1 MKNAL
6 RVALHNTTV
15 PLLIPLDSFFLFF
28 CISHSH
34 SSHARPHQSHIG
46 SPLPSHGGGAA
57 TVLRHGAAAGP
68 GAASTRQGHAPIRP
82 IHKSPAYPATVS
94 VQEQCRRLCSCHPS
108 FPFFAISSGST
119 STPPGDSN
127 PSPAKDT
134 PANASDNG
142 GKASS
147 AVESTASMLPAAPSI
162 KRRFKGHRG
171 FGRATARAHPSADP
185 TSKVYVPVIPE
196 WFLKSHYHPAAH
208 NTFSDAEIPYHI
220 HHSVMTEFFNTVAS
234 CLLAP
239 SGPQAHLQRM
249 PARHNNIILSSPAE
263 GSARMLETLTMAAA
277 KRVGADIIT
286 IDIQDLMELT
296 PDMFNIKGVVGNPW
310 PADHLA
316 RGFNP
321 FVAAPVPEEFV
332 EDLDDDSSDDF
343 DDDDMDGDE
352 DSEGRAR
359 GTIFVDSRVFA
370 SKMRHGRQSSGSTAT
385 SLKEK
390 FERFWTALLLA
401 EPASTVATPAA
412 PSSTSSR
419 SSLSSKTQP
428 KILFFNDLA
437 DIIHTGLGTVAVS
450 ALSNAVLT
458 LRKAGHNVMVVAGHS
473 PSLISLKPRD
483 DEDLTESWGDSGA
496 VSIDGESG
504 ADVPLVTILQKL
516 RSPAEDSSSSRG
528 NHQYPHTSA
537 LSNLVQERF
546 PGPTQLFHHIS
557 IPPYL
562 PVPSDSTSVLSS
574 IDTFVQRQCALQN
587 AHLLQKDKADR
598 IRDVNCRNLQAVA
611 RFRGAALSESDTA
624 ATVFGSLR
632 GISSEIWGF
641 SKVYRVISSALGELY
656 LSDKEKHGAITGRSS
671 LSKDHVQSALDMS
684 LANTKLRKI
693 AASSDWTGKSKTEET
708 KPLVRIE
715 DCNRY
720 ESKLFGSIV
729 DPDKLKTT
737 FKNTITPAET
747 IHTLQTMIT
756 LPLVRPQLFS
766 YGLLRNEFLSGLLL
780 FGPPGTGKTLLAK
793 AVAKESGA
801 RMLEIKASDIF
812 DMYVGEGEKN
822 VSAVFSL
829 ARKLSP
835 CVIFLD
841 EVDSIFRAR
850 GSGGSGGSSGGGN
863 SSQREILNQFMVE
876 WDGLRSSG
884 QNNGIVI
891 MASTNRPFEL
901 DDAVLRRLPR
911 RILVD
916 LPSEQARERI
926 LNVYLSEEVLG
937 EGVDVK
943 DLAKKTTLFSGSDL
957 KNLCVSAAL
966 AAVRE
971 EVENEV
977 KSLHVAADEPAN
989 SPSSTKDKGQEQDK
1003 VFDLSPL
1010 LRQYKQ
1016 DALTRLGAGE
1026 SAAALID
1033 SPLEPPVKRVIA
1045 KRHFDKA
1052 LAQITPSCS
1061 ENMESLAELRKWD
1074 GLYGDGGKGRR
1085 KAIKGLGFEAEPP
1098 LTATTGGSK

>member
-1 MKNAL
+1 MSWRSQL
-6 RVALHNTTV
+6 PPGPRSD
-15 PLLIPLDSFFLFF
+15 PSDPQEPQEP
-28 CISHSH
+28 CM
-34 SSHARPHQSHIG
+34 SSPHR
-46 SPLPSHGGGAA
+46 
-57 TVLRHGAAAGP
+57 T
-68 GAASTRQGHAPIRP
+68 AASPTPP
-82 IHKSPAYPATVS
+82 PDS
-94 VQEQCRRLCSCHPS
+94 
-108 FPFFAISSGST
+108 
-119 STPPGDSN
+119 STPTP
-127 PSPAKDT
+127 PKDT
-134 PANASDNG
+134 PASASDNG
-142 GKASS
+142 GKGSS
-147 AVESTASMLPAAPSI
+147 AIESTSSRLPVPPST
-162 KRRFKGHRG
+162 KRRLRSHRG
-171 FGRATARAHPSADP
+171 SGRATGRAQLSTDP

-196 WFLKSHYHPAAH
+196 WFLKTHYHPAAQ
-208 NTFSDAEIPYHI
+208 NTCSISGIPYHI
-220 HHSVMTEFFNTVAS
+220 HDGVMTELVNTVAS

-239 SGPQAHLQRM
+239 NGPQAHMHRM

-263 GSARMLETLTMAAA
+263 GSARMLETLAMAAA

-286 IDIQDLMELT
+286 LDVQDLMELT
-296 PDMFNIKGVVGNPW
+296 PDMFNVKGVVGNPW

-321 FVAAPVPEEFV
+321 FVAAPVPEEFA

-343 DDDDMDGDE
+343 EDDDMDADE
-352 DSEGRAR
+352 ETDGRGR
-359 GTIFVDSRVFA
+359 GTIFVDSRVFG
-370 SKMRHGRQSSGSTAT
+370 SKMRHARQSTGSTAT

-401 EPASTVATPAA
+401 GPASTGTKLAG
-412 PSSTSSR
+412 PSSTSDR
-419 SSLSSKTQP
+419 TPARPKTAP

-437 DIIHTGLGTVAVS
+437 DIIHTGLGTVTIS
-450 ALSNAVLT
+450 SLSNAVLT

-483 DEDLTESWGDSGA
+483 EEDLTETKDESGA

-516 RSPAEDSSSSRG
+516 RSPAEDSHSRG

-557 IPPYL
+557 IPPFL
-562 PVPSDSTSVLSS
+562 PVPDDSTPGLLTSAESS
-574 IDTFVQRQCALQN
+574 LQKQYALEN
-587 AHLLQKDKADR
+587 AYLLQKDKSDR
-598 IRDVNCRNLQAVA
+598 IKEVNCRNLHAVA
-611 RFRGAALSESDTA
+611 RFRGAGLSESDTA
-624 ATVFGSLR
+624 TTVFGTLK
-632 GISSEIWGF
+632 GIDSEIWGF
-641 SKVYRVISSALGELY
+641 SKVYRVISNALGELY
-656 LSDKEKHGAITGRSS
+656 LAEMEKHGATTGRTT
-671 LSKDHVQSALDMS
+671 LSQAHVQNALETS
-684 LANTKLRKI
+684 VANTRLRKVV
-693 AASSDWTGKSKTEET
+693 AGSDWSGKPKTQAT

-715 DCNRY
+715 DCDRY

-729 DPDKLKTT
+729 DPAKLKAT

-747 IHTLQTMIT
+747 VHTLQTMIT

-766 YGLLRNEFLSGLLL
+766 YGLLKNEFLSGLLL

-850 GSGGSGGSSGGGN
+850 GSGGSGGGGGGGN

-884 QNNGIVI
+884 QNNGIVV

-926 LNVYLSEEVLG
+926 LNVYLSEEKLG

-971 EVENEV
+971 EVEEEV
-977 KSLHVAADEPAN
+977 KSLHFAADVPAD
-989 SPSSTKDKGQEQDK
+989 SLSSNQSSGKEQDK
-1003 VFDLSPL
+1003 VLDLSPL

-1016 DALTRLGAGE
+1016 DALKKLGTGE
-1026 SAAALID
+1026 IMTPLSS
-1033 SPLEPPVKRVIA
+1033 SPMEPPAKRVIA

-1061 ENMESLAELRKWD
+1061 ENMESLTELRKWD

-1085 KAIKGLGFEAEPP
+1085 KAIKGLGFEAESP
-1098 LTATTGGSK
+1098 TTTVSGTM

>member
-1 MKNAL
+1 MLAL
-6 RVALHNTTV
+6 IRATSARPRPRTGAVRSLCSATVQPRVLVRPAPAGATLRSPRSSRALHT
-15 PLLIPLDSFFLFF
+15 PPPSLFKNN
-28 CISHSH
+28 
-34 SSHARPHQSHIG
+34 
-46 SPLPSHGGGAA
+46 
-57 TVLRHGAAAGP
+57 AAASSEATP
-68 GAASTRQGHAPIRP
+68 SSPSAPS
-82 IHKSPAYPATVS
+82 SPS
-94 VQEQCRRLCSCHPS
+94 
-108 FPFFAISSGST
+108 SSGPT

-127 PSPAKDT
+127 SSPAKDT

-147 AVESTASMLPAAPSI
+147 AVESTASRQPAAPSI
-162 KRRFKGHRG
+162 KRRLKSHRG
-171 FGRATARAHPSADP
+171 SGRATARAHLSTDP

-196 WFLKSHYHPAAH
+196 WFLNGHYHLAAH
-208 NTFSDAEIPYHI
+208 NTCSLSGIPYHI
-220 HHSVMTEFFNTVAS
+220 HDGVMTELINTVAS

-263 GSARMLETLTMAAA
+263 GSARMLETLAMAAA

-286 IDIQDLMELT
+286 IDVQDLMELT
-296 PDMFNIKGVVGNPW
+296 PDMFNVKGVVGNPW

-343 DDDDMDGDE
+343 DDDDMDADE
-352 DSEGRAR
+352 EPEGRGR

-370 SKMRHGRQSSGSTAT
+370 SKLRHGRQSSGSTAT

-401 EPASTVATPAA
+401 EPASTVAMPAA

-419 SSLSSKTQP
+419 SPVRPKTQP

-483 DEDLTESWGDSGA
+483 DDDLTETRGDSGT

-516 RSPAEDSSSSRG
+516 RSPAEDSSSRG

-537 LSNLVQERF
+537 LSNLVQEKF

-562 PVPSDSTSVLSS
+562 PIPSDSASGVLLSTETSLRK
-574 IDTFVQRQCALQN
+574 QYALEN
-587 AHLLQKDKADR
+587 ACLLQKDKADR
-598 IRDVNCRNLQAVA
+598 IKEVNCRNLHAVA

-624 ATVFGSLR
+624 ATVFGSLQ

-656 LSDKEKHGAITGRSS
+656 LSDKDKHGAITGRST
-671 LSKDHVQSALDMS
+671 LSEDHVQSALDTS

-693 AASSDWTGKSKTEET
+693 VAGSDWSGKSKTEAT

-715 DCNRY
+715 DCDRY

-729 DPDKLKTT
+729 DPAKLKTT

-747 IHTLQTMIT
+747 VHTLQTMIT

-766 YGLLRNEFLSGLLL
+766 YGLLKNEFLSGLLL

-926 LNVYLSEEVLG
+926 LNVYLSEEVLE

-977 KSLHVAADEPAN
+977 KSLHFAADVPAD
-989 SPSSTKDKGQEQDK
+989 SFSSNKDKDSGKEQDK

-1016 DALTRLGAGE
+1016 DALKRLGAGE
-1026 SAAALID
+1026 TQTALLN
-1033 SPLEPPVKRVIA
+1033 SPMEPPAKRVIA

-1061 ENMESLAELRKWD
+1061 ENMESLTELRKWD

-1085 KAIKGLGFEAEPP
+1085 KAIKGLGFEAEPA
-1098 LTATTGGSK
+1098 LTATTSSSK

>member
-1 MKNAL
+1 M
-6 RVALHNTTV
+6 R
-15 PLLIPLDSFFLFF
+15 
-28 CISHSH
+28 C
-34 SSHARPHQSHIG
+34 SS
-46 SPLPSHGGGAA
+46 
-57 TVLRHGAAAGP
+57 
-68 GAASTRQGHAPIRP
+68 
-82 IHKSPAYPATVS
+82 
-94 VQEQCRRLCSCHPS
+94 
-108 FPFFAISSGST
+108 
-119 STPPGDSN
+119 SN
-127 PSPAKDT
+127 PSGDGDSTPSKDT
-134 PANASDNG
+134 PANASDNA
-142 GKASS
+142 GKGSN
-147 AVESTASMLPAAPSI
+147 AVESAASRQSAAPSI
-162 KRRFKGHRG
+162 KRRLKSHRG
-171 FGRATARAHPSADP
+171 SGRGTGRVHLSTDP
-185 TSKVYVPVIPE
+185 ASKVYVPVIPD
-196 WFLKSHYHPAAH
+196 WFLKAHYHPAAD
-208 NTFSDAEIPYHI
+208 NTCSVSGIPYHI
-220 HHSVMTEFFNTVAS
+220 HEGVMTELVNTVAS

-239 SGPQAHLQRM
+239 SGPQAHMQRM
-249 PARHNNIILSSPAE
+249 PARHTNVILSSPAE
-263 GSARMLETLTMAAA
+263 GSARMLETLAMATA

-286 IDIQDLMELT
+286 IDVQDLMELT
-296 PDMFNIKGVVGNPW
+296 PEMFNVNGAGNPW
-310 PADHLA
+310 PVDHLA

-321 FVAAPVPEEFV
+321 FVAAPVPEEFAE
-332 EDLDDDSSDDF
+332 EDLDDDHNDDF
-343 DDDDMDGDE
+343 DDDDLDADDE
-352 DSEGRAR
+352 TEGRRR
-359 GTIFVDSRVFA
+359 GTIYLDSRVFR
-370 SKMRHGRQSSGSTAT
+370 SKMRHGQQSTGSTAT

-401 EPASTVATPAA
+401 EPAST
-412 PSSTSSR
+412 SSTPSGPFHTPDR
-419 SSLSSKTQP
+419 SPARPKTQP

-437 DIIHTGLGTVAVS
+437 DIIHTSLGSIAIS
-450 ALSNAVLT
+450 SLSNAVLT

-483 DEDLTESWGDSGA
+483 DEDLTETKDGSGA

-516 RSPAEDSSSSRG
+516 RSPAEDSHSRG

-537 LSNLVQERF
+537 LSNLVQERL

-557 IPPYL
+557 IPPFL
-562 PVPSDSTSVLSS
+562 PLPNDSASGLPTLTETSL
-574 IDTFVQRQCALQN
+574 QKQYALEN
-587 AHLLQKDKADR
+587 AYLLQKDKADR
-598 IRDVNCRNLQAVA
+598 ITEINCRNLHAVA
-611 RFRGAALSESDTA
+611 KFRGAALSESDTA
-624 ATVFGSLR
+624 TSLFGSLR
-632 GISSEIWGF
+632 GINSEIWGF
-641 SKVYRVISSALGELY
+641 SKVYRVISNALGELY
-656 LSDKEKHGAITGRSS
+656 LTEKEKHGAITGKTT
-671 LSKDHVQSALDMS
+671 LSQVHVQSALETS
-684 LANTKLRKI
+684 LANTRLRKMV
-693 AASSDWTGKSKTEET
+693 AGCDWSGKPKTDST

-715 DCNRY
+715 DCDRY

-729 DPDKLKTT
+729 DPAKLKAN

-747 IHTLQTMIT
+747 VHTLQTMIT

-766 YGLLRNEFLSGLLL
+766 YGLLKNEFLSGLLL

-801 RMLEIKASDIF
+801 NMLEIKASDIF

-850 GSGGSGGSSGGGN
+850 GSGGSGGSGGGGN

-884 QNNGIVI
+884 QNNGIVV

-916 LPSEQARERI
+916 LPSEEARERI
-926 LNVYLSEEVLG
+926 LNVYLGQELLG

-943 DLAKKTTLFSGSDL
+943 ALAKKTTLFSGSDL

-971 EVENEV
+971 EVEEEV
-977 KSLHVAADEPAN
+977 KSLHFAADVPAD
-989 SPSSTKDKGQEQDK
+989 SVSSSKDQTKEQKDK
-1003 VFDLSPL
+1003 VLDLSPL

-1016 DALTRLGAGE
+1016 DALKKLGAGDTT
-1026 SAAALID
+1026 AAL
-1033 SPLEPPVKRVIA
+1033 SSGSMEPPAKRVIA

-1061 ENMESLAELRKWD
+1061 ENMESLTELRKWD

-1085 KAIKGLGFEAEPP
+1085 KAIKGLGFETESSPAA
-1098 LTATTGGSK
+1098 TASGSN

>member
-1 MKNAL
+1 M
-6 RVALHNTTV
+6 
-15 PLLIPLDSFFLFF
+15 
-28 CISHSH
+28 
-34 SSHARPHQSHIG
+34 
-46 SPLPSHGGGAA
+46 
-57 TVLRHGAAAGP
+57 
-68 GAASTRQGHAPIRP
+68 
-82 IHKSPAYPATVS
+82 
-94 VQEQCRRLCSCHPS
+94 
-108 FPFFAISSGST
+108 
-119 STPPGDSN
+119 
-127 PSPAKDT
+127 
-134 PANASDNG
+134 
-142 GKASS
+142 
-147 AVESTASMLPAAPSI
+147 
-162 KRRFKGHRG
+162 
-171 FGRATARAHPSADP
+171 
-185 TSKVYVPVIPE
+185 
-196 WFLKSHYHPAAH
+196 
-208 NTFSDAEIPYHI
+208 AEL
-220 HHSVMTEFFNTVAS
+220 VNTVAS

-286 IDIQDLMELT
+286 IDVQDLMELT
-296 PDMFNIKGVVGNPW
+296 PDIFNVKGVGNPW

-321 FVAAPVPEEFV
+321 FVAAPVPEEFA
-332 EDLDDDSSDDF
+332 EDLDDDSSDEF
-343 DDDDMDGDE
+343 DDDDMDADE
-352 DSEGRAR
+352 DTEGRGR
-359 GTIFVDSRVFA
+359 GTIFVDSRVFG
-370 SKMRHGRQSSGSTAT
+370 SKLRHGRQSTGSTAT
-385 SLKEK
+385 SLKER

-401 EPASTVATPAA
+401 EPASSAA
-412 PSSTSSR
+412 PSGTSDR
-419 SSLSSKTQP
+419 SPARPKTQP

-437 DIIHTGLGTVAVS
+437 DIIHTGLGSVAVS
-450 ALSNAVLT
+450 SLANAVLT
-458 LRKAGHNVMVVAGHS
+458 LRKAGHNAMVVAGHS

-483 DEDLTESWGDSGA
+483 DEDFTETKNDSGA
-496 VSIDGESG
+496 VSIDGESD

-516 RSPAEDSSSSRG
+516 RSPTEDPHSQG

-562 PVPSDSTSVLSS
+562 PVPSDSTLGRLSS
-574 IDTFVQRQCALQN
+574 TETSLQKQYALEN
-587 AHLLQKDKADR
+587 ASILQKDKSDR
-598 IRDVNCRNLQAVA
+598 IKEVNCRNLHAVA

-624 ATVFGSLR
+624 ATVFGSLQ
-632 GISSEIWGF
+632 GIDSEIWGF
-641 SKVYRVISSALGELY
+641 SKVYRVISNALGELY
-656 LSDKEKHGAITGRSS
+656 LSEKEKHGAITGRST
-671 LSKDHVQSALDMS
+671 LSQCHVQSALETS
-684 LANTKLRKI
+684 LANTRLRKVI
-693 AASSDWTGKSKTEET
+693 AGSDWSGKSKTEAT

-715 DCNRY
+715 DCDRY

-729 DPDKLKTT
+729 DPAKLKAT

-747 IHTLQTMIT
+747 VHTLQTMIT
-756 LPLVRPQLFS
+756 LPLIRPQLFS
-766 YGLLRNEFLSGLLL
+766 YGLLKNEFLSGLLL

-793 AVAKESGA
+793 AVAKESGS

-850 GSGGSGGSSGGGN
+850 GSGGSGGSGGGGN

-884 QNNGIVI
+884 QNNGIVV

-926 LNVYLSEEVLG
+926 LNVFLGEELLG

-943 DLAKKTTLFSGSDL
+943 DLAKKTPLFSGSDL

-971 EVENEV
+971 EVEDEV
-977 KSLHVAADEPAN
+977 KSLHFATDVPAE
-989 SPSSTKDKGQEQDK
+989 SLSSNKDHGKEQEK
-1003 VFDLSPL
+1003 VLDLSPL

-1016 DALTRLGAGE
+1016 DALKRLGAGE
-1026 SAAALID
+1026 TATTLLN
-1033 SPLEPPVKRVIA
+1033 SPMEPPAKRVIA

-1061 ENMESLAELRKWD
+1061 ENMESLTELRKWD

-1085 KAIKGLGFEAEPP
+1085 KAIKGLGFEEESSP
-1098 LTATTGGSK
+1098 TAATSETK